1 MEALNPDR
9 APRALGVAR
18 RAALVFALWLG
29 FWLLAFALIGLLLA
43 VPYAQARY
51 DGGPGLGGLLALL
64 AAVTL
69 AIALFRPRGGARDA
83 RENVLAREEAP
94 ALYALA
100 ESIGARAGIRAPV
113 AIRLVPGVVAS
124 IGAHRGW
131 HGRLRG
137 LDVSLGHGLLCV
149 LDEAGVSAVIAHEY
163 GHMAKGDLGLTP
175 WVYRTRMALGATM
188 GSLESSMF
196 LLDVPFRLYA
206 HAFLRQTGRI
216 SRAQE
221 YAADALGAQQ
231 FGAAAMAVALR
242 RVHAFAPE
250 WDVYLD
256 QVLTP
261 ALQHGA
267 RLPVLDGFR
276 LFRASANRR
285 PAVDEAI
292 ARGRAAPPHPADT
305 HPSLS
310 ERLAALGHGDADAMP
325 DAADPL
331 APNALSLLGGE
342 APADALWYRTFI
354 RGTLQDSDW
363 ETYAERV
370 LMPAVDARFA
380 GTFLAPEQVA
390 LTELPTLLADP
401 DALWRQI
408 RPDGVTLLSAQGR
421 VRHVCGVLE
430 EFATASLWRRGWH
443 ARLAPGAPLWM
454 ERDGRRIVPER
465 LIADVREGRVTA
477 DDLAAMASPAG

>member
-1 MEALNPDR
+1 VETLSPDR
-9 APRALGVAR
+9 GPRALGIAR

-43 VPYAQARY
+43 VPYAQTRY

-69 AIALFRPRGGARDA
+69 AIALFRPRGRTRDK
-83 RENVLAREEAP
+83 RENVLARGEAP

-100 ESIGARAGIRAPV
+100 EAIGARAGIRAPL

-124 IGAHRGW
+124 IGADRTW
-131 HGRLRG
+131 YGRLRG
-137 LDVSLGHGLLCV
+137 LDVSLGHGLLSV

-175 WVYRTRMALGATM
+175 WVYRTRVALGATV

-221 YAADALGAQQ
+221 YAADALGAQL
-231 FGAAAMAVALR
+231 FGADAMAEALR

-261 ALQHGA
+261 ALQRGA
-267 RLPVLDGFR
+267 RLPLLEGFR
-276 LFRASANRR
+276 RFRASTDRR
-285 PAVDEAI
+285 PVVDEAI
-292 ARGRAAPPHPADT
+292 ARERAAPPHPADT
-305 HPSLS
+305 HPSLP
-310 ERLAALGHGDADAMP
+310 ERLVALGHRDGGAMP
-325 DAADPL
+325 DPADPL

-342 APADALWYRTFI
+342 ASADALWYRTFI

-363 ETYAERV
+363 EAYAERV
-370 LMPAVDARFA
+370 LMPAVRARFT

-390 LTELPTLLADP
+390 LTELPALLADP
-401 DALWRQI
+401 DALWKRTK
-408 RPDGVTLLSAQGR
+408 PDGVTLLSAQGR

-430 EFATASLWRRGWH
+430 EFATASLWRHGWQ
-443 ARLAPGAPLWM
+443 ARLVPGEPLWM
-454 ERDGRRIVPER
+454 ERDGRRIAPER
-465 LIADVREGRVTA
+465 LIADVREGRVTV
-477 DDLAAMASPAG
+477 DDLAAMVATAG